1 MWLAYAWTIDEV
13 NSNETSDTLAGPFA
27 VGSTISCSIIPNDG
41 RVDGTPVLAE
51 TTIVNTAPVVDSVSL
66 DSGPI
71 YTDGTVTAIASLSDV
86 DAEQSVSAI
95 YAWHVL
101 DASAGGTDVE
111 VQMGAD
117 NTLDQ
122 SLFDKDD
129 QVYVVVTPNDGL
141 EDGSSFTSTSLS
153 IANSQPIGLTASV
166 SSSNSFYNDSTLTC
180 VATASDIDPEDAT
193 LTYSYAWSTGD
204 TGADL
209 VLDGT
214 IMPGTAITRTATATD
229 GSGAS
234 ISVDSVETLINRAST
249 VDSVTSTRCNGG
261 DDFYLL

>member
-1 MWLAYAWTIDEV
+1 MV
-13 NSNETSDTLAGPFA
+13 QSQ
-27 VGSTISCSIIPNDG
+27 
-41 RVDGTPVLAE
+41 R
-51 TTIVNTAPVVDSVSL
+51 
-66 DSGPI
+66 
-71 YTDGTVTAIASLSDV
+71 ASLSDI

-111 VQMGAD
+111 VQTGAD
-117 NTLDQ
+117 NTLDGA
-122 SLFDKDD
+122 LFDKDD

-141 EDGSSFTSTSLS
+141 EDGSSFTSTSLP
-153 IANSQPIGLTASV
+153 IANSEPIGLTASV
-166 SSSNSFYNDSTLTC
+166 TSSNSFYNDSTLTC
-180 VATASDIDPEDAT
+180 VANASDVDPEDAI

-214 IMPGTAITRTATATD
+214 LLPGSAVTCTVSATD

-234 ISVDSVETLINRAST
+234 IYTDVVESLSNRSSTIDSDST
-249 VDSVTSTRCNGG
+249 SRCNGG
-261 DDFYLL
+261 DNFNTAMQPHRISMMKPTVTYAWTVVGMPNSEVSDTLTVPFCETIGTQ